1 MAMYNVNPVR
11 EQIRSEILAALADGA
26 AMSAAELYDHC
37 PSATESSEIARIAHE
52 MRRTNLLETG
62 DQVIHALGMRVN
74 TYKLP
79 TAEDPRIAAAKP
91 IKVERKIPR
100 TIKPPKPAPDHPF
113 KARIVAQEAHDGAPR
128 VTRPLPM
135 HLQSTAPRDAF
146 PAVSPVAQTTTAPYH
161 HILET
166 AMSEDPLQYIPNPD
180 AFTMEPSEP
189 EAEHDIDDEL
199 TSLLSEVAALKPTDD
214 AMMQASEYVGDLTDA
229 MARRREELT
238 RTGVLTETPKVCQCL
253 RINSLPPLPKGYI
266 YGGIKV
272 WIESEHDVG
281 RLTIATHDEGGGA
294 FASIKASGRLSFDP
308 GDLVAIGQVA
318 DALIKLHESMDKQNN
333 D

>member
-1 MAMYNVNPVR
+1 MSNAISPVR
-11 EQIRSEILAALADGA
+11 EQLRNEIMAALAGGA
-26 AMSAAELYDHC
+26 SLTTSGIYAMC
-37 PSATESSEIARIAHE
+37 PSASDPEDVSRVAYE
-52 MRRTNLLETG
+52 MRKKGLIVS
-62 DQVIHALGMRVN
+62 D
-74 TYKLP
+74 
-79 TAEDPRIAAAKP
+79 
-91 IKVERKIPR
+91 KIP
-100 TIKPPKPAPDHPF
+100 HP
-113 KARIVAQEAHDGAPR
+113 RGQ
-128 VTRPLPM
+128 
-135 HLQSTAPRDAF
+135 
-146 PAVSPVAQTTTAPYH
+146 PVNSYRLANTPQPQPEP
-161 HILET
+161 II
-166 AMSEDPLQYIPNPD
+166 MSEEPMPYDTNPD

-214 AMMQASEYVGDLTDA
+214 AMMQAGEYVGDLTDA

-238 RTGVLTETPKVCQCL
+238 RKGVLTDANVDEIVASISKNHEWEAKKVCQCL

-281 RLTIATHDEGGGA
+281 RLTIATHDDGGGA

-318 DALIKLHESMDKQNN
+318 DALIKLHESMDKQNI

>member
-1 MAMYNVNPVR
+1 MAYEMRKKGMIV
-11 EQIRSEILAALADGA
+11 SEK
-26 AMSAAELYDHC
+26 
-37 PSATESSEIARIAHE
+37 IAHP
-52 MRRTNLLETG
+52 R
-62 DQVIHALGMRVN
+62 GMPVN
-74 TYKLP
+74 AYRLANTP
-79 TAEDPRIAAAKP
+79 Q
-91 IKVERKIPR
+91 
-100 TIKPPKPAPDHPF
+100 PKPEP
-113 KARIVAQEAHDGAPR
+113 I
-128 VTRPLPM
+128 
-135 HLQSTAPRDAF
+135 
-146 PAVSPVAQTTTAPYH
+146 
-161 HILET
+161 I
-166 AMSEDPLQYIPNPD
+166 MSEDPKPYDTNSDTFSQES
-180 AFTMEPSEP
+180 MEP
-189 EAEHDIDDEL
+189 EAERDIDDEL

-214 AMMQASEYVGDLTDA
+214 AMMQASELGDLTDA

-238 RTGVLTETPKVCQCL
+238 RTGLLTETPKLCQCL

-318 DALIKLHESMDKQNN
+318 DALIKLHESMDKQNI